1 MWDPNQY
8 VNVFIFTFVEPRVS
22 GRTTLPHTPR
32 QNSLVGLIAN
42 NTYYTKIPNFPWGI
56 TLNNTYIYESSNY
69 TTLAHELGHYL
80 GLHHVF
86 TTATDS
92 TDYCD
97 DTYTYNRTEYE
108 NYLAQNPEMTMQ
120 EKYQRKT
127 DDGITFTSYNV
138 MDYYYS
144 HMNQFTAD
152 QFLRV
157 RHVLENSPLIPGPKN
172 ISVSRSIME
181 ESETPQVMT
190 R

>member
-1 MWDPNQY
+1 
-8 VNVFIFTFVEPRVS
+8 
-22 GRTTLPHTPR
+22 
-32 QNSLVGLIAN
+32 
-42 NTYYTKIPNFPWGI
+42 
-56 TLNNTYIYESSNY
+56 
-69 TTLAHELGHYL
+69 
-80 GLHHVF
+80 
-86 TTATDS
+86 
-92 TDYCD
+92 
-97 DTYTYNRTEYE
+97 
-108 NYLAQNPEMTMQ
+108 MTMQ